1 MPWIRLSDDYLG
13 DEKISALSHGGFRL
27 WHEGLAHCRRHQTDG
42 LIPFS
47 IMRQLP
53 TFSKSREKELAT
65 PLREDMAPLWE
76 LIPKMGYKVHN
87 YLEWNPSKDWEQ
99 ERRAESKA
107 RMRGWRD
114 RRETKGTPQ
123 TAALVTQVLQR
134 NRPVTNAFVLGEG
147 KDLTGSSSERESER
161 KPTALSIEER
171 ASRLREELYPAWFE
185 KYRNGAK
192 LNIPLIANSLEFQ
205 SALSLVSTWDDVRL
219 EKLARIVLTTNE
231 DFIAGTD
238 RGFKIFAM
246 KASWAD
252 DRLRQS
258 EAKSS

>member
-65 PLREDMAPLWE
+65 PLREGLAPLWD

-87 YLEWNPSKDWEQ
+87 YLEWNPSKECEQ
-99 ERRAESKA
+99 ERRAESRD

-114 RRETKGTPQ
+114 RERRVTKGTPQ
-123 TAALVTQVLQR
+123 TAAPVTQVLQR
-134 NRPVTNAFVLGEG
+134 NEPCHSRVCSGRG
-147 KDLTGSSSERESER
+147 KGS
-161 KPTALSIEER
+161 
-171 ASRLREELYPAWFE
+171 Y
-185 KYRNGAK
+185 
-192 LNIPLIANSLEFQ
+192 
-205 SALSLVSTWDDVRL
+205 
-219 EKLARIVLTTNE
+219 
-231 DFIAGTD
+231 
-238 RGFKIFAM
+238 GFFFGKGV
-246 KASWAD
+246 
-252 DRLRQS
+252 
-258 EAKSS
+258 